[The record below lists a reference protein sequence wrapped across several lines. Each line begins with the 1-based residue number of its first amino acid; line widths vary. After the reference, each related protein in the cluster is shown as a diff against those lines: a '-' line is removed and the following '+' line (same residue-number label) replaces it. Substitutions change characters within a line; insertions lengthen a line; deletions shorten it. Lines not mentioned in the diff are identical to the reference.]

1 MCSGAGQFARRPPTT
16 PGAGLQGRSIGGPSS
31 SLAGH
36 VRRLASPLHDGASDP
51 GAGPVRPV
59 KAFLQRLE
67 PAHLNGLS
75 VALGVAAT
83 HAVIGA
89 LFGETAGLAAVA
101 GAVCASM
108 PDVPNPPHRVLS
120 RVLPAAFA
128 AALVTALA
136 GWADGSLALTLA
148 LIAAV
153 SFVSLMALAWG
164 LRAGPL
170 SFSPVL
176 AMVFSMAW
184 DRTAGSAT
192 PVEHALWVGLGGCVY
207 AGWARASAVLLRHRL
222 RELAIANALRATE
235 QRVRSRAQRIALA
248 VNADEARIRSSIAD
262 DVVLADAL
270 QAARDQVF
278 AARRSPRSR
287 KQTDLVLGLIELRDL
302 LLASRLDT
310 ELLGQ
315 DFPGRQ
321 WRSALADT
329 LRQLAGVLRGLADA
343 VAYGSPLPEVSAQT
357 WRANLAARLA
367 EVDAPPGDSR
377 GHLVSALQSRL
388 GHMMDDVCAMV
399 VRQARA
405 DDLESPW
412 TPEKLAPFVSPE
424 GWPLASLKPHLT
436 LQSSVMRHALR
447 SAVALTLAYALGAS
461 LPWAA
466 HPFWLML
473 SVAVVLRGNL
483 EQTIA
488 RRNDRILG
496 TVQGCLLVMLLAH
509 VHWVPLLSLCFIAG
523 VGVAHAYVNRR
534 YRVAATA
541 ATLMALLQPLML
553 DPTSDP
559 AIGERLADTVIG
571 AGLAWLFSF
580 VLPSWERAAVPRLAT
595 ALRGALARHAANML
609 RWAPSAEEQLAQ
621 RVSRQQVYTALAALA
636 AAAQRTRAEPESV
649 RLPEAEIESA
659 LSHGYR
665 LMALLG
671 AVQQQVQRRVDRLDP
686 ARAQAALPLAL
697 KACVDVLNGEPMTG
711 TDPAEIPDADAGAW
725 PEHLGQQDLTPWL
738 LRRLRLCRHEAR
750 EFVGALDQLQ
760 PQGVKT

>member
-1 MCSGAGQFARRPPTT
+1 MR
-16 PGAGLQGRSIGGPSS
+16 
-31 SLAGH
+31 
-36 VRRLASPLHDGASDP
+36 
-51 GAGPVRPV
+51 
-59 KAFLQRLE
+59 AFLQRLE
-67 PAHLNGLS
+67 AAHLNGLS

-83 HAVIGA
+83 HLVVAA
-89 LFGETAGLAAVA
+89 LFGETAGLAAVG
-101 GAVCASM
+101 GAVCASL
-108 PDVPNPPHRVLS
+108 PDVPNPPQRVLP
-120 RVLPAAFA
+120 RVLPAVFA
-128 AALVTALA
+128 AALVTLLV
-136 GWADGSLALTLA
+136 GMADGSLTATLA
-148 LIAAV
+148 LIAAIT
-153 SFVSLMALAWG
+153 FVSLMTLAWG

-176 AMVFSMAW
+176 AMVFAMAW
-184 DRTAGSAT
+184 DRTAGAAL
-192 PVEHALWVGLGGCVY
+192 PWEHALWVGLGGCVY
-207 AGWARASAVLLRHRL
+207 AGWARMAAVVLRHRL
-222 RELAIANALRATE
+222 RELALVNALHATA

-248 VNADEARIRSSIAD
+248 VGADEARIRASIAD

-287 KQTDLVLGLIELRDL
+287 RQTDLVLGLVELRDL

-321 WRSALADT
+321 WRAALADT
-329 LRQLAGVLRGLADA
+329 LRHLAEVLAALADTLA
-343 VAYGSPLPEVSAQT
+343 CGRPLPEVSAEA
-357 WRANLAARLA
+357 WRARLAARLA
-367 EVDAPPGDSR
+367 EVSAPAGDSR
-377 GHLVSALQSRL
+377 GHLVSALQSRV

-399 VRQARA
+399 ARQANTE
-405 DDLESPW
+405 DVDSPW
-412 TPEKLAPFVSPE
+412 TLERLAPFLSPE
-424 GWPLASLKPHLT
+424 GWPLTALKPHLT

-447 SAVALTLAYALGAS
+447 SALALSFAYGLGAA

-483 EQTIA
+483 EQTLA
-488 RRNDRILG
+488 RRNGRIVG

-509 VHWVPLLSLCFIAG
+509 VHWVPGLSVAFIAA
-523 VGVAHAYVNRR
+523 VGTAHAYVNRR
-534 YRVAATA
+534 YQIAATA

-559 AIGERLADTVIG
+559 AIAERLADTVIG

-580 VLPSWERAAVPRLAT
+580 VLPSWERAVVPRVAEQ
-595 ALRGALARHAANML
+595 LRAALARHAGNML
-609 RWAPSAEEQLAQ
+609 QWRPSSDAQLAQ
-621 RVSRQQVYTALAALA
+621 RISRQQAYTALAALA
-636 AAAQRTRAEPESV
+636 AAAQRTRVEPESV
-649 RLPEAEIESA
+649 RLPDAEIEAA

-671 AVQQQVQRRVDRLDP
+671 AVQHQVQRRAGHLDA
-686 ARAQAALPLAL
+686 ARAETALPLART
-697 KACVDVLNGEPMTG
+697 ACVDVLNGAPMTG
-711 TDPAEIPDADAGAW
+711 TDPADIPDADAGAW

-750 EFVGALDQLQ
+750 EFIVALERLLA
-760 PQGVKT
+760 PRTRPPR

>member
-1 MCSGAGQFARRPPTT
+1 MRTF
-16 PGAGLQGRSIGGPSS
+16 
-31 SLAGH
+31 
-36 VRRLASPLHDGASDP
+36 
-51 GAGPVRPV
+51 
-59 KAFLQRLE
+59 FQRLE
-67 PAHLNGLS
+67 ATHLNGLS

-83 HAVIGA
+83 HVAIGA
-89 LFGETAGLAAVA
+89 LFGETAGLAAVG
-101 GAVCASM
+101 GAVCASLT
-108 PDVPNPPHRVLS
+108 DVPNPPQRVLP

-128 AALVTALA
+128 AAVVTALVGA
-136 GWADGSLALTLA
+136 ADGSLAWTLA
-148 LIAAV
+148 LVAAV
-153 SFVSLMALAWG
+153 AFLSLMTLAWG

-176 AMVFSMAW
+176 AMVFAMAW
-184 DRTAGSAT
+184 DRTAGAAS
-192 PVEHALWVGLGGCVY
+192 PLEHALWVGLGGCVY
-207 AGWARASAVLLRHRL
+207 AGWARAAAVVLRHRL
-222 RELAIANALRATE
+222 RELALVAALRATE
-235 QRVRSRAQRIALA
+235 RRVRSRAQRIALA
-248 VNADEARIRSSIAD
+248 VGADEARIRASIAD

-278 AARRSPRSR
+278 AARRSARSR

-321 WRSALADT
+321 WRAALADT
-329 LRQLAGVLRGLADA
+329 LRHLAHVLAALADA
-343 VAYGSPLPEVSAQT
+343 LAYGAPLPEVSADA
-357 WRANLAARLA
+357 WRAQLAARLA
-367 EVDAPPGDSR
+367 DIRAPAGDSR
-377 GHLVSALQSRL
+377 THLVSALESRL
-388 GHMMDDVCAMV
+388 GHMLDDVGAMVARQARMDDV
-399 VRQARA
+399 
-405 DDLESPW
+405 DSPW

-424 GWPLASLKPHLT
+424 GWPLAALKPHLT
-436 LQSSVMRHALR
+436 LQSGVMRHALR
-447 SAVALTLAYALGAS
+447 SALALSLAYALGAA

-483 EQTIA
+483 EQTLS
-488 RRNDRILG
+488 RRNERIIG
-496 TVQGCLLVMLLAH
+496 TVQGCLLVLLLAH
-509 VHWVPLLSLCFIAG
+509 VEWVPLLSLCFIAA

-553 DPTSDP
+553 APGSNP
-559 AIGERLADTVIG
+559 FIGERLADTVIG

-580 VLPSWERAAVPRLAT
+580 VLPSWERAAVPRLA
-595 ALRGALARHAANML
+595 AQLRGALARHAANML
-609 RWAPSAEEQLAQ
+609 CWRPSPEEQLAQ
-621 RVSRQQVYTALAALA
+621 RLSRQQAYTALAALA
-636 AAAQRTRAEPESV
+636 AAAQRTRVEPESV
-649 RLPEAEIESA
+649 RLPDAEIEGA

-671 AVQQQVQRRVDRLDP
+671 AVQHQVQRRNARLD
-686 ARAQAALPLAL
+686 AAKAETALPLAR

-711 TDPAEIPDADAGAW
+711 TDPAEIPDGDAGAW

-750 EFVGALDQLQ
+750 EFVAALDRL
-760 PQGVKT
+760 PAPRPPLPR

>member
-1 MCSGAGQFARRPPTT
+1 MR
-16 PGAGLQGRSIGGPSS
+16 
-31 SLAGH
+31 
-36 VRRLASPLHDGASDP
+36 RRLL
-51 GAGPVRPV
+51 
-59 KAFLQRLE
+59 RLE
-67 PAHLNGLS
+67 AAHLNGLS

-83 HAVIGA
+83 HLLLDR
-89 LFGETAGLAAVA
+89 LFGDTAGLAAVG
-101 GAVCASM
+101 GAVCASLT
-108 PDVPNPPHRVLS
+108 DVPNPPQRVLP
-120 RVLPAAFA
+120 RVLPAACA
-128 AALVTALA
+128 AAAVTALV
-136 GWADGSLALTLA
+136 GLADGSLALTVGLV
-148 LIAAV
+148 AV
-153 SFVSLMALAWG
+153 VAFLSLMTLAWG

-170 SFSPVL
+170 SFAPVL
-176 AMVFSMAW
+176 AMVFAMAW
-184 DRTAGSAT
+184 DRTAGAAS
-192 PVEHALWVGLGGCVY
+192 PLVHAAWVGVGGCVY
-207 AGWARASAVLLRHRL
+207 AGWARLSAVVLRHRL
-222 RELAIANALRATE
+222 RELALANALRATE
-235 QRVRSRAQRIALA
+235 RRVRSRAQRIAGA
-248 VNADEARIRSSIAD
+248 VGPEEARIRASIAD

-329 LRQLAGVLRGLADA
+329 LRELAGVLAALADA
-343 VAYGSPLPEVSAQT
+343 VQYGAPLPEVSAEV
-357 WRANLAARLA
+357 WRERLARRLA
-367 EVDAPPGDSR
+367 EVSAPAGDSR
-377 GHLVSALQSRL
+377 AHLVSALQSRV
-388 GHMMDDVCAMV
+388 GHMMDDVGAMV
-399 VRQARA
+399 ARQARTE
-405 DDLESPW
+405 DVDSPW
-412 TPEKLAPFVSPE
+412 TPERLAPFVSPE
-424 GWPLASLKPHLT
+424 GWPLAALKPHLT

-447 SAVALTLAYALGAS
+447 SALALSLAYALGAA

-483 EQTIA
+483 EQTLA
-488 RRNDRILG
+488 RRNDRIRG

-509 VHWVPLLSLCFIAG
+509 VQWVPLLSLCFIAA

-553 DPTSDP
+553 APGSNP
-559 AIGERLADTVIG
+559 FIGERLADTVIG

-580 VLPSWERAAVPRLAT
+580 VLPSWERSTVPRLA
-595 ALRGALARHAANML
+595 AQLRGALARHAANML

-621 RVSRQQVYTALAALA
+621 RLSRQQAYTALAALA
-636 AAAQRTRAEPESV
+636 AAAQRTRVEPERV
-649 RLPEAEIESA
+649 RLPEAQIESA

-671 AVQQQVQRRVDRLDP
+671 AVQHQVQRRSARLD
-686 ARAQAALPLAL
+686 AAKAETALPLAR
-697 KACVDVLNGEPMTG
+697 KACVDVLKGEPMTG
-711 TDPAEIPDADAGAW
+711 TDPADIPDADAGAW

-738 LRRLRLCRHEAR
+738 LRRLRLCRLEAR
-750 EFVGALDQLQ
+750 EFVAALDQLQ
-760 PQGVKT
+760 PEGLKT

>member
-1 MCSGAGQFARRPPTT
+1 
-16 PGAGLQGRSIGGPSS
+16 
-31 SLAGH
+31 
-36 VRRLASPLHDGASDP
+36 
-51 GAGPVRPV
+51 V
-59 KAFLQRLE
+59 KTFFQRLE
-67 PAHLNGLS
+67 ATHLNGLS

-83 HAVIGA
+83 HVAIGA
-89 LFGETAGLAAVA
+89 LFGETAGLAAVG
-101 GAVCASM
+101 GAVCASLT
-108 PDVPNPPHRVLS
+108 DVPNPPQRVLP

-128 AALVTALA
+128 AAVVTALVGA
-136 GWADGSLALTLA
+136 ADGSLAWTLA
-148 LIAAV
+148 LVAV
-153 SFVSLMALAWG
+153 VAFLSLMTLAWG

-176 AMVFSMAW
+176 AMVFAMAW
-184 DRTAGSAT
+184 DRTAGAAS
-192 PVEHALWVGLGGCVY
+192 PLEHALWVGLGGCVY
-207 AGWARASAVLLRHRL
+207 AGWARAAAVVLRHRL
-222 RELAIANALRATE
+222 RELALVAALRATE
-235 QRVRSRAQRIALA
+235 RRVRSRAQRIALA
-248 VNADEARIRSSIAD
+248 VGADEARIRASIAD

-278 AARRSPRSR
+278 AARRSARSR

-321 WRSALADT
+321 WRAALADT
-329 LRQLAGVLRGLADA
+329 LRHLAHVLAALADA
-343 VAYGSPLPEVSAQT
+343 LAYGAPLPEVSADA
-357 WRANLAARLA
+357 WRAQLAARLA
-367 EVDAPPGDSR
+367 DIRAPAGDSR
-377 GHLVSALQSRL
+377 THLVSALESRL
-388 GHMMDDVCAMV
+388 GHMLDDVGAMVARQARMDDV
-399 VRQARA
+399 
-405 DDLESPW
+405 DSPW

-424 GWPLASLKPHLT
+424 GWPLAALKPHLT
-436 LQSSVMRHALR
+436 LQSGVMRHALR
-447 SAVALTLAYALGAS
+447 SALALSLAYALGAA

-483 EQTIA
+483 EQTLS
-488 RRNDRILG
+488 RRNERIIG
-496 TVQGCLLVMLLAH
+496 TVQGCLLVLLLAH
-509 VHWVPLLSLCFIAG
+509 VEWVPLLSLCFIAA

-553 DPTSDP
+553 APGSDP
-559 AIGERLADTVIG
+559 FIGERLADTVIG

-580 VLPSWERAAVPRLAT
+580 VLPSWERAAVPRLA
-595 ALRGALARHAANML
+595 AQLRGALARHAANML
-609 RWAPSAEEQLAQ
+609 CWRPSPEEQLAQ
-621 RVSRQQVYTALAALA
+621 RLSRQQAYTALAALA
-636 AAAQRTRAEPESV
+636 AAAQRTRVEPESV
-649 RLPEAEIESA
+649 RLPDAEIEGA

-671 AVQQQVQRRVDRLDP
+671 AVQHQVQRRNARLD
-686 ARAQAALPLAL
+686 AAKAETALPLAR

-711 TDPAEIPDADAGAW
+711 TDPAEIPDGDAGAW

-750 EFVGALDQLQ
+750 EFVAALDRL
-760 PQGVKT
+760 PAPRPPSPR

>member
-1 MCSGAGQFARRPPTT
+1 MKALF
-16 PGAGLQGRSIGGPSS
+16 
-31 SLAGH
+31 
-36 VRRLASPLHDGASDP
+36 RRLEA
-51 GAGPVRPV
+51 
-59 KAFLQRLE
+59 
-67 PAHLNGLS
+67 AHLNGLS

-83 HAVIGA
+83 HAVVA
-89 LFGETAGLAAVA
+89 AAFGETAGLAAVG
-101 GAVCASM
+101 GAVCASL
-108 PDVPNPPHRVLS
+108 PDVPNPPQRVLP
-120 RVLPAAFA
+120 RVLPAVLA
-128 AALVTALA
+128 ATLVTAGVGLA
-136 GWADGSLALTLA
+136 HGSLAATVA
-148 LIAAV
+148 LVAV
-153 SFVSLMALAWG
+153 VAFLSLMTLAWG

-176 AMVFSMAW
+176 AMVFAMAW
-184 DRTAGSAT
+184 DRSTGATSPWAHAG
-192 PVEHALWVGLGGCVY
+192 WVGLGGCVY
-207 AGWARASAVLLRHRL
+207 AGWARGAAVLLRHRL
-222 RELAIANALRATE
+222 RELALASALEATE
-235 QRVRSRAQRIALA
+235 QRMRSRAERIAGA
-248 VNADEARIRSSIAD
+248 VGGEQARIRASIAD

-329 LRQLAGVLRGLADA
+329 LRELAGVLAQLAATLRD
-343 VAYGSPLPEVSAQT
+343 GDPLPEVSAQA
-357 WRANLAARLA
+357 WKAQLAARLA
-367 EVDAPPGDSR
+367 DVSAPPGDSR
-377 GHLVSALQSRL
+377 SHLVSALQSRL

-399 VRQARA
+399 ARQART
-405 DDLESPW
+405 DDPDSAW

-424 GWPLASLKPHLT
+424 GWPLAALRPHLT

-447 SAVALTLAYALGAS
+447 SGLALSFAYWLGAM

-483 EQTIA
+483 EQTLS
-488 RRNDRILG
+488 RRNERIIG
-496 TVQGCLLVMLLAH
+496 TVQGCVLVMLLSQLT
-509 VHWVPLLSLCFIAG
+509 WVPVLSAAFIAA

-559 AIGERLADTVIG
+559 FIGERLADTVIG

-580 VLPSWERAAVPRLAT
+580 VLPSWERAAVPRLARQ
-595 ALRGALARHAANML
+595 LRGALARHAGNML
-609 RWAPSAEEQLAQ
+609 QWRPSAEAQLAQ
-621 RVSRQQVYTALAALA
+621 RLSRQQAYTALAGLA
-636 AAAQRTRAEPESV
+636 AAAQRTRVEPESV
-649 RLPEAEIESA
+649 RLPEAEIEAA

-671 AVQQQVQRRVDRLDP
+671 AVQQQVQRRSDRLDA
-686 ARAQAALPLAL
+686 ARASTALPLAR

-711 TDPAEIPDADAGAW
+711 TDPAEPPDANAGAW

-738 LRRLRLCRHEAR
+738 LRRLRLCRLEAR
-750 EFVGALDQLQ
+750 EFVAALDQLPPRG
-760 PQGVKT
+760 PQT